1 MPFYGISE
9 NGANIQLDQYGY
21 SSIAGKRLPSE
32 GQRHVARH
40 QCKKMVKPAGKRETV
55 VHLCEAHGVS
65 DPLPRQ
71 AIAEQSAER
80 GRACDVLQIDRST
93 VLYLSRRGDDVE
105 LRDPIKRVSRER
117 RRFGYSRR
125 NSNTGLTISCR
136 FFDRPPPGTIMW
148 TWALSWFASK
158 PLPGNRWCVS
168 ADPHV

>member
-1 MPFYGISE
+1 
-9 NGANIQLDQYGY
+9 
-21 SSIAGKRLPSE
+21 
-32 GQRHVARH
+32 
-40 QCKKMVKPAGKRETV
+40 MVKPAGKRETV

-80 GRACDVLQIDRST
+80 GLACDVLQIDRST
-93 VLYLSRRGDDVE
+93 VRYLSRRGDDVE

-117 RRFGYSRR
+117 RQFGYSRR
-125 NSNTGLTISCR
+125 NSNTGLTISCH

-148 TWALSWFASK
+148 TWPLSWFASK